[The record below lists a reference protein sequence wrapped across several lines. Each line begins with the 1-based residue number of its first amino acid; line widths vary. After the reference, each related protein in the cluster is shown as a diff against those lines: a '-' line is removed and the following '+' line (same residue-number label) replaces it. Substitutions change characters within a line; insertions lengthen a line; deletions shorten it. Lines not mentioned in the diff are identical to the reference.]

1 MSQMKCRYGE
11 TLEKCCDRGCGR
23 CTAGYVCPRHGKNWA
38 YTTGG
43 GLFTAGR
50 AGSGAKCRKDGKAV
64 VNCPACRG
72 QSGKTCSACGGS
84 GQTCPTHGRY
94 WN

>member
-72 QSGKTCSACGGS
+72 QSGKTCSACGGT
-84 GQTCPTHGRY
+84 GRFAEHGA
-94 WN
+94 